1 MMKFNV
7 EDKVRIKKDIPVGSE
22 LRYIDFLEG
31 MKEDADNEVV
41 FTIKEADKKD
51 NAYSI
56 KEINDIDNGWWI
68 CEEWIELVRN
78 DDKILFAKVKPDAII
93 PTKRE
98 EDAGWDI
105 YCCSDEESIVIYPHE
120 TKMIPTGLATAFD
133 SKYVAILKERGSTGT
148 KGIGQRSGIIDSG
161 YRNEIFVPITNHNNK
176 PLIIT
181 KETNQTTLEILA
193 EDYIIYSY
201 SKAICQMILLELP
214 QLQSEEISYEE
225 LKNIKS
231 ERGMTCLGQSG
242 K

>member
-1 MMKFNV
+1 
-7 EDKVRIKKDIPVGSE
+7 
-22 LRYIDFLEG
+22 
-31 MKEDADNEVV
+31 
-41 FTIKEADKKD
+41 
-51 NAYSI
+51 
-56 KEINDIDNGWWI
+56 
-68 CEEWIELVRN
+68 
-78 DDKILFAKVKPDAII
+78 
-93 PTKRE
+93 
-98 EDAGWDI
+98 
-105 YCCSDEESIVIYPHE
+105 
-120 TKMIPTGLATAFD
+120 MIPTGLATAFD

>member
-1 MMKFNV
+1 MKFKTGDRVVLKKNIKADEVLREIDFTLCMV
-7 EDKVRIKKDIPVGSE
+7 EDAKAEKVFMIKMVDDSDDTYFIG
-22 LRYIDFLEG
+22 D
-31 MKEDADNEVV
+31 
-41 FTIKEADKKD
+41 
-51 NAYSI
+51 
-56 KEINDIDNGWWI
+56 WWV
-68 CEEWIELVRN
+68 CEEWIELAE
-78 DDKILFAKVKPDAII
+78 DKNKIIFAKVRPDAII
-93 PTKRE
+93 PTKRD
-98 EDAGWDI
+98 EDAGFDI
-105 YCCSDEESIVIYPHE
+105 YSNFEEESIIINPHE

-133 SKYVAILKERGSTGT
+133 SKYVAILKERGSTGI

-161 YRNEIFVPITNHNNK
+161 YRNEIFVPITNHNDK

-193 EDYIIYSY
+193 EDYIIYPY

>member
-1 MMKFNV
+1 MKFNV
-7 EDKVRIKKDIPVGSE
+7 GDKVRVKESVECGDIRRGIEFVYE
-22 LRYIDFLEG
+22 MEEYIGKIICVEEVDLEYNG
-31 MKEDADNEVV
+31 YYVD
-41 FTIKEADKKD
+41 
-51 NAYSI
+51 
-56 KEINDIDNGWWI
+56 GWWFA
-68 CEEWIELVRN
+68 EEWLEEVK
-78 DDKILFAKVKPDAII
+78 DKIHFAKVRPDAII
-93 PTKRE
+93 PTKRD

-105 YCCSDEESIVIYPHE
+105 YCCSDEENIVINPHE

-133 SKYVAILKERGSTGT
+133 SKYVAILKERGSTGI
-148 KGIGQRSGIIDSG
+148 KGIGQRSGVVDSG
-161 YRNEIFVPITNHNNK
+161 YRNEIFVPITNHNDK

-193 EDYIIYSY
+193 EDYIIYPY

>member
-1 MMKFNV
+1 MMKFKIG
-7 EDKVRIKKDIPVGSE
+7 DKVRVKESVSCGDTRGGIEFIYDMEK
-22 LRYIDFLEG
+22 YIG
-31 MKEDADNEVV
+31 KIICVEDADWE
-41 FTIKEADKKD
+41 D
-51 NAYSI
+51 NSYLY
-56 KEINDIDNGWWI
+56 DGYWF
-68 CEEWIELVRN
+68 CEEWLEEVEAT
-78 DDKILFAKVKPDAII
+78 KILFAKVKPDAII

-98 EDAGWDI
+98 EDAGFDI
-105 YCCSDEESIVIYPHE
+105 YSLFDEENIVINPHE

-133 SKYVAILKERGSTGT
+133 SKYVAILKERGSTGI
-148 KGIGQRSGIIDSG
+148 KGIGQRSGVVDSG
-161 YRNEIFVPITNHNNK
+161 YRNEIFVPITNHNDK

-193 EDYIIYSY
+193 EDYIIYPY

-214 QLQSEEISYEE
+214 QLQTKEISYEE

>member
-7 EDKVRIKKDIPVGSE
+7 GDKVRIKKDIPVGSE
-22 LRYIDFLEG
+22 LRYVAFLED

-51 NAYSI
+51 NSYSI
-56 KEINDIDNGWWI
+56 KEINNIDNGWWI
-68 CEEWIELVRN
+68 CEEWLEKVG
-78 DDKILFAKVKPDAII
+78 DKFLFAKVRPDAII

-98 EDAGWDI
+98 EDAGFDI
-105 YCCSDEESIVIYPHE
+105 YSLFDEESIVINPHE

-133 SKYVAILKERGSTGT
+133 SKYVAILKERGSTGI
-148 KGIGQRSGIIDSG
+148 KGIGQRSGVVDSG
-161 YRNEIFVPITNHNNK
+161 YRNEIFVPITNHNDK

-193 EDYIIYSY
+193 EDYIIYPY

>member
-1 MMKFNV
+1 MMKFRIGEKVRVKKSVKCGDIHGGIDFVDKMEKYIGKIICV
-7 EDKVRIKKDIPVGSE
+7 EDLDWEDGS
-22 LRYIDFLEG
+22 YFCDGYWF
-31 MKEDADNEVV
+31 
-41 FTIKEADKKD
+41 
-51 NAYSI
+51 
-56 KEINDIDNGWWI
+56 
-68 CEEWIELVRN
+68 CEEWLEEIE
-78 DDKILFAKVKPDAII
+78 DKILFAKVRPDAII

-98 EDAGWDI
+98 EDAGYDI
-105 YCCSDEESIVIYPHE
+105 YCCSDEENIVINPHE

-133 SKYVAILKERGSTGT
+133 SKYVAILKERGSTGI
-148 KGIGQRSGIIDSG
+148 KGIGQRSGVVDSG
-161 YRNEIFVPITNHNNK
+161 YRNEIFVPITNHNDK

-193 EDYIIYSY
+193 EDYVVYPY

>member
-1 MMKFNV
+1 MMKFKIG
-7 EDKVRIKKDIPVGSE
+7 DKVRVKESVSCGDIRGGVE
-22 LRYIDFLEG
+22 FIYDMEKYIG
-31 MKEDADNEVV
+31 KIICVEDADWE
-41 FTIKEADKKD
+41 D
-51 NAYSI
+51 NTYLY
-56 KEINDIDNGWWI
+56 GGYWF
-68 CEEWIELVRN
+68 CEEWLEEVEAT
-78 DDKILFAKVKPDAII
+78 KILFAKVKPDAII

-98 EDAGWDI
+98 EDAGFDI
-105 YCCSDEESIVIYPHE
+105 YGLFDEENIVINPHE

-148 KGIGQRSGIIDSG
+148 KGIGQRSGVVDSG
-161 YRNEIFVPITNHNNK
+161 YRNEIFVPITNHNDK

-193 EDYIIYSY
+193 EDYIIYPY

-214 QLQSEEISYEE
+214 QLQTKEISYEE

>member
-1 MMKFNV
+1 MMKFKIG
-7 EDKVRIKKDIPVGSE
+7 DKVRVKESVSWGDTRGGIEFIYDMEK
-22 LRYIDFLEG
+22 YIG
-31 MKEDADNEVV
+31 KIICVEDADWE
-41 FTIKEADKKD
+41 D
-51 NAYSI
+51 NSYLY
-56 KEINDIDNGWWI
+56 DGYWF
-68 CEEWIELVRN
+68 CEEWLEEVE
-78 DDKILFAKVKPDAII
+78 DKILFAKVKPDAII

-98 EDAGWDI
+98 EDAGFDI
-105 YCCSDEESIVIYPHE
+105 YSLFDEESIVINPHE

-133 SKYVAILKERGSTGT
+133 SKYVAILKERGSTGI
-148 KGIGQRSGIIDSG
+148 KGIGQRSGVVDSG
-161 YRNEIFVPITNHNNK
+161 YRNEIFVPITNHNDK

-181 KETNQTTLEILA
+181 KEPNQTTLEILA
-193 EDYIIYSY
+193 EDYIIYPY

>member
-68 CEEWIELVRN
+68 CEEWIEPVRN

-98 EDAGWDI
+98 EDAGFDI
-105 YCCSDEESIVIYPHE
+105 YGLFDEENIVINPHE
-120 TKMIPTGLATAFD
+120 TKMIPTGLASAFSCD
-133 SKYVAILKERGSTGT
+133 YVAILKERGSTGI
-148 KGIGQRSGIIDSG
+148 KGIGQRAGVVDSG
-161 YRNEIFVPITNHNNK
+161 YRGEWFVPITNHNSK

-181 KETNQTTLEILA
+181 KETNSTTLEILA
-193 EDYIIYSY
+193 EDYIVYPY
-201 SKAICQMILLELP
+201 SKAICQVIMVEVPKLGIK
-214 QLQSEEISYEE
+214 EISYEE

-231 ERGMTCLGQSG
+231 ERGATCLGQSG

>member
-1 MMKFNV
+1 MMKFRIGEKVRVKKSVKCGDIHGGIDFVDKMEKYIGKIICV
-7 EDKVRIKKDIPVGSE
+7 EDTDSEDGSY
-22 LRYIDFLEG
+22 LYDGYWF
-31 MKEDADNEVV
+31 
-41 FTIKEADKKD
+41 
-51 NAYSI
+51 
-56 KEINDIDNGWWI
+56 
-68 CEEWIELVRN
+68 CEEWLEEVEA
-78 DDKILFAKVKPDAII
+78 KILFAKVKPDAII
-93 PTKRE
+93 PTKRD